1 MVIEDLGCFCFLIFT
16 QNRSPTVF
24 KKLRVYD
31 FIREEEGD
39 QAGAVKVLVFFIS
52 GNINLC
58 ASKGRALCA
67 HERERERVQTLMH
80 HGGQVI
86 LLNAVQLLS
95 VWRLEAA
102 IISGCCNLC

>member
-67 HERERERVQTLMH
+67 HERERESANTNASWRTGHSAERSSAPECLEIR
-80 HGGQVI
+80 GSNNFW
-86 LLNAVQLLS
+86 LL
-95 VWRLEAA
+95 
-102 IISGCCNLC
+102 